1 MPDSSG
7 PQEGTTRHI
16 NDNPDSLEI
25 GTPAKGGAIKMY
37 GNYADPE
44 EFKAKL
50 ANALAIRRHAQAL
63 LEEDGAH
70 KPEKEGISGK

>member
-50 ANALAIRRHAQAL
+50 ANAWRSGATPRHCWKRMAHTSRKRR
-63 LEEDGAH
+63 E
-70 KPEKEGISGK
+70 